1 MTYVMVR
8 SPTNRTMASA
18 GWVPSLRQWGNRG
31 RIGMGVRD
39 SFWSIFGFESRDPSS
54 AVLDAHGAG
63 DQFQLDVKI
72 CDAKDIATLW
82 YLRPELMHAIAA
94 SEGEAA
100 AGRCIAGITELFKGH
115 QPGGVGTR
123 YATT

>member
-1 MTYVMVR
+1 
-8 SPTNRTMASA
+8 
-18 GWVPSLRQWGNRG
+18 
-31 RIGMGVRD
+31 MGVRD

-54 AVLDAHGAG
+54 AVLERVRSAMLQVLDAHGAG

-82 YLRPELMHAIAA
+82 YLRPELMHTIAA

-100 AGRCIAGITELFKGH
+100 AGRCIAGITELFQGH